1 MKRPFQHKH
10 KVHISVKNQQN
21 INLVHIHT
29 IAQCDSFAKILQ
41 EEQHQIKTK
50 VKIHENW
57 LNSPVYMQCKFSLR
71 ISSLFN
77 VVVPLDC
84 LYLQC
89 ATVYNSYQNVD

>member
-57 LNSPVYMQCKFSLR
+57 LNSPVNMQCNFHHCEYHPYSMWLCR
-71 ISSLFN
+71 WIVFICS
-77 VVVPLDC
+77 VPLF
-84 LYLQC
+84 
-89 ATVYNSYQNVD
+89 TTHIKM